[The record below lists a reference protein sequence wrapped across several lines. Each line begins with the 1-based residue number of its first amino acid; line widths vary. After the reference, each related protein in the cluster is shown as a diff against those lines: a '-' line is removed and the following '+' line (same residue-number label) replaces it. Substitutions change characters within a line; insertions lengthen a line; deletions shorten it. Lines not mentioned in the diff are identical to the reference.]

1 MINPMAVWQYLCA
14 RFNLNRRGDE
24 GLVTTEVAVVVF
36 LLVAGAILVVG
47 ILMAAAEGNANNVPV
62 PEGP

>member
-1 MINPMAVWQYLCA
+1 MINPTAVWQYVCA
-14 RFNLNRRGDE
+14 RLDPGRRQDG
-24 GLVTTEVAVVVF
+24 GLVTTEVAVIVF

>member
-1 MINPMAVWQYLCA
+1 MINPVAVWQYLCA
-14 RFNLNRRGDE
+14 RFNLGRRGDE
-24 GLVTTEVAVVVF
+24 GLVTTEVAVIVF

-47 ILMAAAEGNANNVPV
+47 ILVAAAEDNANNVPV